1 MKPGRNL
8 SDLLNENKSQIL
20 RYLIHHKGISRIDL
34 STAVGLKPASIT
46 KIVQQLL
53 DQGLII
59 ETGFSDG
66 AKGRRSISLSFNY
79 SHYYILAIKL
89 NWNRLKIDLLDF
101 QGISQKEEFS
111 MSFDMLTINHMDNII
126 DLIAEKANSII
137 EKYSNIIAVG
147 VSSFGPY
154 SYSNGSIVFMD
165 QKTNAPKSY
174 PFKQTLQRKLPLPV
188 FVELDA
194 IAGALSYWWFRF
206 NCDLSQR
213 LMHIFAGEGIG
224 GGFVINGQPL
234 SHFLGNAF
242 EFGHII
248 IDMNGEQ
255 CKYGCTGCL
264 ETFCDLPSFL
274 NHIRE
279 VLPAHPD
286 SLLTTQKDT
295 FTIYDLL
302 DATHMGD
309 AFAISMLEDWG
320 RYLGCGIASI
330 LPLFSPDIIIIS
342 DIMVGGGQC
351 LLEAIEHSMH
361 FYQHCCYRS
370 PKLIFAD
377 PQDDLVLLGAATVAI
392 DKVLSDP
399 NRYFPSGS
407 EP

>member
-59 ETGFSDG
+59 ETGFSEG

-174 PFKQTLQRKLPLPV
+174 PFKQTLQRKLP
-188 FVELDA
+188 
-194 IAGALSYWWFRF
+194 G
-206 NCDLSQR
+206 
-213 LMHIFAGEGIG
+213 
-224 GGFVINGQPL
+224 
-234 SHFLGNAF
+234 
-242 EFGHII
+242 
-248 IDMNGEQ
+248 
-255 CKYGCTGCL
+255 
-264 ETFCDLPSFL
+264 
-274 NHIRE
+274 
-279 VLPAHPD
+279 
-286 SLLTTQKDT
+286 
-295 FTIYDLL
+295 
-302 DATHMGD
+302 
-309 AFAISMLEDWG
+309 
-320 RYLGCGIASI
+320 
-330 LPLFSPDIIIIS
+330 
-342 DIMVGGGQC
+342 
-351 LLEAIEHSMH
+351 
-361 FYQHCCYRS
+361 CYRRG
-370 PKLIFAD
+370 PFL
-377 PQDDLVLLGAATVAI
+377 LVVSL
-392 DKVLSDP
+392 
-399 NRYFPSGS
+399 
-407 EP
+407 